1 MRGGATLMRR
11 LAIILVIGA
20 GLYVGIALAFPNYTH
35 RYRLTVEVDTP
46 EGVRSGSSVIEVTR
60 KDFRWILIGGRREF
74 RVRGEAVFVDLGA
87 DRNVIALMAHGPRAE
102 NVDQMISLAIE
113 AYGHYKWS
121 EEAWA
126 GRVKMQ
132 GPVELKPPLIPTF
145 VTFSDVND
153 PKTARVLRSDNL
165 ESVFGPSV
173 HFKRAWIEMTRSP
186 VTSEIERRLPLLGQ
200 PGRPASEA
208 YRAMTRNDPYGPSI
222 GPEMLFMRGS

>member
-1 MRGGATLMRR
+1 MRK
-11 LAIILVIGA
+11 LAIIVAIGVV
-20 GLYVGIALAFPNYTH
+20 LYVGIALAFPNYTH

-60 KDFRWILIGGRREF
+60 KDFRWLPIRQGQYEF

-87 DRNVIALMAHGPRAE
+87 GRNVIALMAHGPRAE
-102 NVDQMISLAIE
+102 NVDQMTSLAIE
-113 AYGHYKWS
+113 AYGHYKWN

-132 GPVELKPPLIPTF
+132 GPVELKPPLIPTL
-145 VTFSDVND
+145 VTFSDLSD

-173 HFKRAWIEMTRSP
+173 RFKRAWIDMTNAP
-186 VTSEIERRLPLLGQ
+186 AMTAIKKWLPWWNA
-200 PGRPASEA
+200 PGRPAYQA
-208 YRAMTRNDPYGPSI
+208 HLAMKNGDFTGPSSAA
-222 GPEMLFMRGS
+222 EYLFERK